1 MIIPQLET
9 ERLIL
14 RFITH
19 DDIPELIRYFKTNEA
34 HFSPTSPLRSADFY
48 SEKFWRDK
56 PEKVRE
62 DFAAGRVIKFYL
74 FDRESNRRVLGDIEL
89 SQIARGPFQACYLGY
104 GLGEE
109 HQGKGLMLEG
119 LRATVAYAFTEL
131 NLHRIM
137 ANHLPD
143 NIRSANVLSR
153 LGFIREGLAKDYLL
167 IHGEWRDHVLNSLV
181 NPNWRKT

>member
-1 MIIPQLET
+1 MKDPQLET

-14 RFITH
+14 RLITSN
-19 DDIPELIRYFKTNEA
+19 DIPEVIRYFKSNEA
-34 HFSPTSPLRSADFY
+34 HFAPTSPLRADDFF
-48 SEKFWRDK
+48 SEEFWRGK

-62 DFAAGRVIKFYL
+62 DFNAGRVVKFYL
-74 FDRESNRRVLGDIEL
+74 FDRESNRRVLGDVEL

-109 HQGKGLMLEG
+109 HQGKGFMLEA
-119 LRATVAYAFTEL
+119 LKAMIHYAFSEL

-153 LGFIREGLAKDYLL
+153 LGFTREGVAKDYLL
-167 IHGEWRDHVLNSLV
+167 IRGQWRDHVLNSLV
-181 NPNWRKT
+181 NPNWRKL